1 MKRCPWSESTEMMRE
16 YHDTIWG
23 DLNMKINDCTVN

>member
-23 DLNMKINDCTVN
+23 VPEYEGSTTVP